1 MIPDQSAGN
10 APLIQPR
17 LIGRKFKLK
26 LGFVIRLPEVS
37 PRDSWSRVSPSGDA
51 VIQLLFHRGSQ
62 LLMELARSQR
72 SDVAFRI
79 ALRSRCGQMV
89 ELSFRVCLAFLPL
102 VKCRLLR
109 PEYLET
115 LFRVASRREPRAELL
130 LPWRADL
137 AIWPAKPMLQAGAI
151 WLRETMKLPPVSWR
165 QPAKQSYLLLSPH
178 PLLSWRR
185 LL

>member
-72 SDVAFRI
+72 SDVGFRI

-115 LFRVASRREPRAELL
+115 LFRVASRPEPRAELL
-130 LPWRADL
+130 PRADL
-137 AIWPAKPMLQAGAI
+137 AIWPAKPMLKAGAI
-151 WLRETMKLPPVSWR
+151 WLGAAMKLPPVNWR
-165 QPAKQSYLLLSPH
+165 QPAKQSYLLLSLP
-178 PLLSWRR
+178 PL
-185 LL
+185 